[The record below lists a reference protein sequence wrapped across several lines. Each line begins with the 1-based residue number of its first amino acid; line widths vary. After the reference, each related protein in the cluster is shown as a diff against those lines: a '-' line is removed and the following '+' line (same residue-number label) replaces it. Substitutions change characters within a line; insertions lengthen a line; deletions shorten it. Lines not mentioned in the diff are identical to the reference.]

1 MLLTLKCSK
10 CKQCISENNSYFWW
24 KSLSKQEWK
33 QNESWMTIKKLFSCD
48 ELPAYGKCEK
58 VQKEICDP
66 VERQVCEEVTEKV
79 CQLESQTVPKEKC
92 EDMTV
97 EKCVPVQ
104 RDVCEVVAREKC
116 VTVSEEVPFEVCMY
130 CLLSSG

>member
-1 MLLTLKCSK
+1 
-10 CKQCISENNSYFWW
+10 
-24 KSLSKQEWK
+24 
-33 QNESWMTIKKLFSCD
+33 MTIAKLFSCD

-66 VERQVCEEVTEKV
+66 VERQVCEEITEKV
-79 CQLESQTVPKEKC
+79 CQFESRTVPMEKC

-104 RDVCEVVAREKC
+104 RDVCKVVAREKC
-116 VTVSEEVPFEVCMY
+116 VTVSEEVPFEVLTYHFICFHQNKPRSLTVLPNEIFY
-130 CLLSSG
+130 CLF